1 MVNILQQEL
10 LTKWSSAVSGLSDAV
25 QQSVICF
32 VCVDERKELER
43 CESARRCGGSEKA
56 PAALTVT
63 QVDRPGLNCHSD
75 RANNSLTS

>member
-32 VCVDERKELER
+32 VCVEERKELER
-43 CESARRCGGSEKA
+43 
-56 PAALTVT
+56 
-63 QVDRPGLNCHSD
+63 
-75 RANNSLTS
+75 

>member
-32 VCVDERKELER
+32 VCVEERKELER
-43 CESARRCGGSEKA
+43 SERCEEVWG
-56 PAALTVT
+56 V
-63 QVDRPGLNCHSD
+63 
-75 RANNSLTS
+75 